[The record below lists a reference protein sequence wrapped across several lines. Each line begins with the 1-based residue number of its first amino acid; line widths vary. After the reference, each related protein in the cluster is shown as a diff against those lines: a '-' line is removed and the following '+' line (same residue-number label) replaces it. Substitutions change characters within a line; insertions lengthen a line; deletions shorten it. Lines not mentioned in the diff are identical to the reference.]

1 MLAAYRH
8 QEENQHVARNQN
20 YGHREQRLAGRA
32 LLEKCALE
40 EEVASGVV
48 IVESQSESVAF
59 DYLPQLVR
67 FTAPAFCA

>member
-1 MLAAYRH
+1 
-8 QEENQHVARNQN
+8 
-20 YGHREQRLAGRA
+20 
-32 LLEKCALE
+32 LEKCALE

-48 IVESQSESVAF
+48 IAESHSESVAF